1 MHSIKLGNNLFQKEK
16 VISELQTENDSIK
29 ERLKQLEN
37 QVQQLES
44 ERAYFEKACF
54 EYKNQL
60 NLLQIENQQTLFQ
73 NKQFQIEIAQLK
85 EQIKRK
91 DEIINEKDE
100 KMVYINLDLQEL
112 KSKGSINTNKI
123 DNYQQEVTMQE
134 KRNLK
139 LERTIQQLEEKLAE
153 KENDI
158 QTLKKSIQQKDN
170 HIFILLKEKDKAIKQ
185 TTDKENPKKPIIQ
198 KNTFQDNQISNSIS
212 QTQSSTENQIKSDD
226 LIKSLKSKVNSLTKQ
241 LLEKEAE
248 NKKIKDENFQ
258 LTTRLKNTKR

>member
-1 MHSIKLGNNLFQKEK
+1 MQSIRLGNNLFQKEK
-16 VISELQTENDSIK
+16 VISELQTENDQIK
-29 ERLKQLEN
+29 ERLKQFQT

-44 ERAYFEKACF
+44 EKTYFEKICF

-60 NLLQIENQQTLFQ
+60 SILQIENQQTLFQ

-91 DEIINEKDE
+91 DEFINEKDE

-112 KSKGSINTNKI
+112 KSQGNINTNKI
-123 DNYQQEVTMQE
+123 DNYQSEVTMQE

-139 LERTIQQLEEKLAE
+139 LEKTIQQLEEKLAE

-170 HIFILLKEKDKAIKQ
+170 HIFILLKDKEKAIKQ
-185 TTDKENPKKPIIQ
+185 TTDKENPKKPIIL
-198 KNTFQDNQISNSIS
+198 KQDSQISNSIS
-212 QTQSSTENQIKSDD
+212 QTQTSTENQIKSED
-226 LIKSLKSKVNSLTKQ
+226 LVKSLKNKVNSLTKQ
-241 LLEKEAE
+241 LMEKENE
-248 NKKIKDENFQ
+248 IKKVKDENFQ
-258 LTTRLKNTKR
+258 LSTRLKNTKR